1 MLYNNNKIIMIIMII
16 IIIKTK
22 IIIVIVIIII
32 IIIIRVLGAFRQSR
46 CSYMLLDSVMVAGY
60 KRLISLPSAVGFP

>member
-1 MLYNNNKIIMIIMII
+1 MLYNNDKIIMIIMII

-22 IIIVIVIIII
+22 IIIVIVIII

-60 KRLISLPSAVGFP
+60 KILISLPSAVGFP